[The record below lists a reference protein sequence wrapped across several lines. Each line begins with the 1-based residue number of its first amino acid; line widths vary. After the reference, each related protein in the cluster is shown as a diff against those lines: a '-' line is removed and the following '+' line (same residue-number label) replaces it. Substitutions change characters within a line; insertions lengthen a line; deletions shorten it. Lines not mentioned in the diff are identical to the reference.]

1 MKRLLSFAT
10 AMVIT
15 VTACCVPTAA
25 ANENAAMQTA
35 SDAVINYNRSVPLEV
50 KGNRIVEKGT
60 DNIVTLRGVNIPSM
74 GWGMAEH
81 IFESMTEVYD
91 SWHANI
97 IRLPIQPKYW
107 FNGNY
112 ENNVNISPERYRQYV
127 DDMVRAAQARGK
139 YIILDCH
146 TYVMP
151 LNESLEMWKDIA
163 AKYANNSAVLF
174 GLLNEPHDIKPTGV
188 DSERG
193 AWDVWRNGGQ
203 ITISDE
209 EVTGVGHQQL
219 LEAIRKT
226 GANNICIAG
235 GLNWAFDISGL
246 ADGYDGLEHGYR
258 LTDTADGNGVI
269 YDSHAYPVK
278 GAKDSWNKTIGPVR
292 RVAPILI
299 GEWGWDSSDSAISGG
314 DCTSDI
320 WMNQLMNWMDDTYGD
335 YDGVPVN
342 WTGWNLHMSSS
353 PRMIDSWDFKTTAY
367 NGTYIKKRLQS
378 YDAKPEQYDGVYS
391 TDFSTDN
398 VFRSYT
404 GVTGK
409 SSVTY
414 SEDNK
419 NVVIYH
425 QPTGWSG
432 KFDFPYDWD
441 LNGIQTITMDVSAD
455 ITETIN
461 IGLYGSDMEAW
472 TKPVEVDTNV
482 KTIVIGIDE
491 LTREGNAVTDGVLNG
506 ALSGIYFGGT
516 ATAKGNIT
524 VDNVKITKLANPT
537 RIAKEC
543 PHVDEGIEMYLD
555 VDNTDFASQKL
566 VNGPGT
572 GSYFK
577 SENATVPGADGKD
590 TTAKHITYN
599 RINGPWGGS
608 AQYNLAAVPTKDAK
622 YFTVSLKG
630 SGDAQTIGVSIGDI
644 ATFNVTMSEGD
655 TDWHQYIYCMD
666 GAVEYPEDIKY
677 VKFTSGTKIESSFYA
692 DDFGFSIEKPERK
705 IPFEEKTFVYDFATY
720 NRNTAKYE
728 AKISTTA
735 GSDGDSI
742 TAAKAD
748 GGMDYDT
755 QALEVKYTI
764 NGSARSKALVV
775 YSSSDFFKGNAGDD
789 DRTACRKT
797 LKADMEYMTDLV
809 FCGKS
814 TSGKNERINVSV
826 FDASNVMSTPTDTKT
841 FTLTDKWEQYRIP
854 FEEFNV
860 LDGGK
865 PLAPARVRGFAFSSA
880 ESSGS
885 GSFMIDNI
893 THTNAAN
900 IEWSEPTPAPEPT
913 PRIITTAEEAL
924 ALTASDERIKLG
936 SDIDLGTG
944 IMKTKCDLYLDLNGY
959 TLSGGG
965 NGVIDA
971 TNNLTILDSSEART
985 GKIYNTSTGTS
996 SYAVK
1001 SALNLT
1007 INGGMFC
1014 GGQGILA
1021 SNSTTKYTLTVNG
1034 GTFEAVNA
1042 SGFAFNISNHD
1053 VIINDCKA
1061 YNNAAT
1067 SGGAIKLVGTSQ
1079 VTINGGILNSAGYV
1093 LNNAAASGT
1102 VTINGGNL
1110 YNSAKDKGVI
1120 YATSSGA
1127 TVVNGGTISNTDT
1140 VSPVV
1145 ISVYKN
1151 ATGDIELKDGYFA
1164 GKIAKD
1170 SASTSNITVSG
1181 GTYTVDPTAYAAEG
1195 AEITENDKGEYIVN
1209 GGYDGPVVTPLPT
1222 EEPTETTIPTAAP
1235 TPAPTA
1241 TPAPGES
1248 TPTPVPGR
1256 RIVTTAEE
1264 FIGLTGA
1271 DGDVILG
1278 ADIDLGTTGFKTR
1291 CNLVLDLNGHTLTS
1305 NCSAVIEMSHK
1316 LTVIDTAKNKGAV
1329 INSAT
1334 SATSYG
1340 IKCAIKNTEL
1350 IIDGAMI
1357 CARAQAVMVNGTDST
1372 VKIKNAVINGGSYAI
1387 NLANGILTVE
1397 NTVTN
1402 SSENYKGYALYA
1414 SGGRVTVNGGEFNYN
1429 GTVSSIVA
1437 AAAAEVTINDGKFTN
1452 PNAKRGVINNT
1463 KGYYGTLTINGGT
1476 FENTYNGTGYSI
1488 LDGDEATT
1496 ETAPNIII
1504 NGGTFLDGI
1513 GFSKPAN
1520 TTTKIEVKGGTFA
1533 FDPTDYVDT
1542 EKYRVTAVGD
1552 YYTVTAADDEPT
1564 TKPTEAPAPAPT
1576 STPAPA
1582 PTEEPTEE
1590 PAPDVYSYNV
1600 TYDENL
1606 ITVEVKLPSYAS
1618 EDDVM
1623 YIAAY
1628 DTEEKLIGIY
1638 VENDIQGI
1646 NRYDSIENAADIRVF
1661 IWDKY
1666 MKPLVRLKD

>member
-1 MKRLLSFAT
+1 MKRLLSFVT
-10 AMVIT
+10 ALAIT
-15 VTACCVPTAA
+15 VTACCVSTAA
-25 ANENAAMQTA
+25 TNENVVMQTA
-35 SDAVINYNRSVPLEV
+35 ADAVINYNRSVPLEV

-60 DNIVTLRGVNIPSM
+60 DNTVTLRGVNIPSM

-81 IFESMTEVYD
+81 IYESMTEVYD
-91 SWHANI
+91 NWHANI

-112 ENNVNISPERYRQYV
+112 ENNVNISSERYRQYV

-151 LNESLEMWKDIA
+151 LNESLEMWKDVA

-203 ITISDE
+203 ITISNE

-219 LEAIRKT
+219 LEAIRAT

-378 YDAKPEQYDGVYS
+378 YDAEPEKYDGVYG

-432 KFDFPYDWD
+432 KLDFPYDWD
-441 LNGIQTITMDVSAD
+441 LNGIQTITMDISAD
-455 ITETIN
+455 IAETIN

-472 TKPVEVDTNV
+472 TKPVEVDTTV
-482 KTIVIGIDE
+482 KTITIGIDE

-506 ALSGIYFGGT
+506 ALSSIYFGGT

-524 VDNVKITKLANPT
+524 VDNIKITKLANPLLT
-537 RIAKEC
+537 AKEC
-543 PHVDEGIEMYLD
+543 PHTDTGEELYID

-566 VNGPGT
+566 VNGPGADA
-572 GSYFK
+572 YFR
-577 SENATVPGADGKD
+577 SENVEVEDANGAT
-590 TTAKHITYN
+590 TTAKHISYD

-608 AQYNLAAVPTKDAK
+608 AQFNLATVPTKDAK

-644 ATFNVTMSEGD
+644 ATFNVMMTEGD

-666 GAVEYPEDIKY
+666 GTVEYPEDIKY

-720 NRNTAKYE
+720 NKNTAKYE
-728 AKISTTA
+728 AKITTA
-735 GSDGDSI
+735 AGSNGDSI
-742 TAAKAD
+742 TAAKAV

-789 DRTACRKT
+789 DRTACRNT

-809 FCGKS
+809 FYGKS
-814 TSGKNERINVSV
+814 TSGKNEKINISV
-826 FDASNVMSTPTDTKT
+826 FDAANAMSTATDTKT
-841 FTLTDKWEQYRIP
+841 FTLTNSWQQFRVK
-854 FEEFNV
+854 FESFNV

-865 PLAPARVRGFAFSSA
+865 PLDPARVRGFAFSSA
-880 ESSGS
+880 ENSGS

-893 THTNAAN
+893 THTNVKS
-900 IEWSEPTPAPEPT
+900 IDWTEPTPTPEPA
-913 PRIITTAEEAL
+913 PRVITTSDEIL
-924 ALTASDERIKLG
+924 ALTASDSKIKLG
-936 SDIDLGTG
+936 ADIDVSTSV
-944 IMKTKCDLYLDLNGY
+944 IKTKCDTTLDLNGY

-971 TNNLTILDSSEART
+971 TNSLVILDSSEAQT
-985 GKIYNTSTGTS
+985 GTVLNTSTGTS

-1001 SALNLT
+1001 GSLDLT
-1007 INGGMFC
+1007 INGGTFK

-1021 SNSTTKYTLTVNG
+1021 SNSTKKYMLTVNKG
-1034 GTFEAVNA
+1034 NFEAVNA

-1053 VIINDCKA
+1053 VVINDCSA
-1061 YNNAAT
+1061 YNNAAS
-1067 SGGAIKLVGTSQ
+1067 SGGAMKLVGTSQ
-1079 VTINGGILNSAGYV
+1079 VRINGGSMTSAGYV
-1093 LNNAAASGT
+1093 INNAAANGSI
-1102 VTINGGNL
+1102 VINGGHL
-1110 YNSAKDKGVI
+1110 YNTAKDKGVL
-1120 YATSSGA
+1120 YQTSSG
-1127 TVVNGGTISNTDT
+1127 TIEVNGGTISNTVAT
-1140 VSPVV
+1140 TPVV
-1145 ISVYKN
+1145 LSVYKN
-1151 ATGDIELKDGYFA
+1151 ATGAIEFKNGYFA
-1164 GKIAKD
+1164 GSIVKD
-1170 SASTSNITVSG
+1170 SASTSEITISG
-1181 GTYTVDPTAYAAEG
+1181 GTYTADPTDYLAEYASAVQ
-1195 AEITENDKGEYIVN
+1195 NNKGEYIVN
-1209 GGYDGPVVTPLPT
+1209 GGYDGPVVTSAPT
-1222 EEPTETTIPTAAP
+1222 EEPIQTEVPASTPTPSPTSVPTSVPTSTPTAAP
-1235 TPAPTA
+1235 
-1241 TPAPGES
+1241 GDE
-1248 TPTPVPGR
+1248 TPTPGIKTVS
-1256 RIVTTAEE
+1256 TAEE
-1264 FIGLTGA
+1264 FLTLTA
-1271 DGDVILG
+1271 SDSAVKLG
-1278 ADIDLGTTGFKTR
+1278 ADIDLGTSGFKTK
-1291 CNLVLDLNGHTLTS
+1291 CAMTIDLNGHLLASNTS
-1305 NCSAVIEMSHK
+1305 SVIEMDHN
-1316 LTVIDTAKNKGAV
+1316 LTVIDSCESKGAIV
-1329 INSAT
+1329 NTNTAI
-1334 SATSYG
+1334 SYA
-1340 IKCAIKNTEL
+1340 IKCARSNLTL
-1350 IIDGAMI
+1350 NVDGVSVKAGG
-1357 CARAQAVMVNGTDST
+1357 QAILLNGENSAVNIS
-1372 VKIKNAVINGGSYAI
+1372 NAVINGGTYALNI
-1387 NLANGILTVE
+1387 ANGVLNIDTAVI
-1397 NTVTN
+1397 N
-1402 SSENYKGYALYA
+1402 SDSEYKGYALYA
-1414 SGGRVTVNGGEFNYN
+1414 SGGTVMINGGEFNYN
-1429 GTVSSIVA
+1429 GTASSVVVSA
-1437 AAAAEVTINDGKFTN
+1437 GANVTINGGNFYN
-1452 PNAKRGVINNT
+1452 PNFKRGVLNNT
-1463 KGYYGTLTINGGT
+1463 KGFYGTLTINGGT
-1476 FENTYNGTGYSI
+1476 FTNTYNGVGYSI

-1496 ETAPNIII
+1496 DTAPQIII
-1504 NGGTFLDGI
+1504 NGGEFKNVF
-1513 GFSKPAN
+1513 GFTKPTN
-1520 TTTKIEVKGGTFA
+1520 TTTQITITGGVFA
-1533 FDPTDYVDT
+1533 FNPEEYVDT
-1542 EKYRVTAVGD
+1542 SKYSITEVDSHYVVSESGEKPIET
-1552 YYTVTAADDEPT
+1552 PT
-1564 TKPTEAPAPAPT
+1564 PTD
-1576 STPAPA
+1576 A
-1582 PTEEPTEE
+1582 PTEN
-1590 PAPDVYSYNV
+1590 PDVYSYKF
-1600 TYDENL
+1600 TTDENM
-1606 ITVEVKLPSYAS
+1606 IVVTVHIPDSAS

-1623 YIAAY
+1623 YVAAY
-1628 DTEEKLIGIY
+1628 DENNTLKGIY
-1638 VENDIQGI
+1638 IERDIQDI
-1646 NRYDSIENAADIRVF
+1646 KSYDVIDGMTSVRIF
-1661 IWDKY
+1661 IWDKD
-1666 MKPLVRLKD
+1666 MKPLVLNNVY